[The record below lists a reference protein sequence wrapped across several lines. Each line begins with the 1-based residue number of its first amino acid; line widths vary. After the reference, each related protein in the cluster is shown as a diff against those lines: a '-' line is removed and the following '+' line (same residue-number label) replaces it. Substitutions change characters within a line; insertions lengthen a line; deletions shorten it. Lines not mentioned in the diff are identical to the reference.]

1 MTHLPFI
8 DAALI
13 ERFLRAQGFRHP
25 ATHKNY
31 AGILCNFNSFLTDHG
46 AITSPDI
53 SIVKQW
59 LKEHSLKWQAHIL
72 YHRTFLIE
80 RYVRWQHDQGLIASN
95 PFAELH
101 RQVWSAHYTDRASPR
116 Q

>member
-31 AGILCNFNSFLTDHG
+31 AGILCNFNSFLTALRRRVFHE
-46 AITSPDI
+46 
-53 SIVKQW
+53 V
-59 LKEHSLKWQAHIL
+59 
-72 YHRTFLIE
+72 RTATE
-80 RYVRWQHDQGLIASN
+80 QKG
-95 PFAELH
+95 
-101 RQVWSAHYTDRASPR
+101 TDP
-116 Q
+116 